1 MTTNNN
7 INNRYLRRFS
17 FIVSHLSFSAALSVA
32 LCAALLLTSCVDN
45 DDDVPM
51 SRYTSERMTAAQ
63 FLTENQDRVGS
74 FIGILQRTSYFAML
88 STYGDFTVF
97 VPNNEAVAKYL
108 SANHY
113 SSIDEIPD
121 AVCDTLARTHII
133 KTKAYFTTDIS
144 EGSLGMNMAETFIE
158 LSIETDAERDNAVAH
173 YANKVARMVE
183 FDDSVTNGVVHIVN
197 NIIPR
202 TSDKLPD
209 LIAADSTLTIFTAA
223 LFMTGLADSLTAYED
238 KNYPEWGA
246 DKASQDSAY
255 SWNIKK
261 ECKAEGEDPV
271 QWVQKRYFKFTAFV
285 EPDSIYKKHGI
296 HNIAELEAYAKQI
309 YDAVYPEDAGQY
321 DGDYTNRKNPLN
333 RFVSYHLLDRILP
346 YDEVIM
352 RKDCYKHWDT
362 DLCDPEEFCETMCP
376 GTIMRFSSFNEE
388 LYINRKGFKANA
400 EVPGIRVWKK
410 SESGTTLQQAP
421 NGMYHYLDDILA
433 YTTEVRDVVLNC
445 RIRFDST
452 VLSPDFFNSDRP
464 AYGVDQLRGYRLG
477 YIKNWKVMGEKAFI
491 GLHGE
496 GPWWQHYKSNGI
508 TISGIFDVT
517 IKLPP
522 VPKGTYE
529 IRTGYTANEKRG
541 VVQFYLNNVP
551 CGIPADLRD
560 GGWNPIIGWIADVT
574 GDTDEARN
582 ANKAT
587 DKAMH
592 NRGFM
597 KGMDCYW
604 QGAQKEN
611 ALRNL
616 QNNLRYVLTTQ
627 YLSDDETYY
636 LRARQV
642 LKDPDRY
649 WSFDFIELCPKSVY
663 GSEQGEDTH

>member
-1 MTTNNN
+1 MNTKSIKYFFMAGIVGCCMSTAMT
-7 INNRYLRRFS
+7 
-17 FIVSHLSFSAALSVA
+17 A
-32 LCAALLLTSCVDN
+32 CVDN

-51 SRYTSERMTAAQ
+51 SRYTAEKMTAAQ
-63 FLTENQDRVGS
+63 FLEENEDRVGD
-74 FIGILQRTSYFAML
+74 FITLLKRTAYFSML
-88 STYGDFTVF
+88 STYGDYTVF
-97 VPNNEAVAKYL
+97 APNNEAIAKYM
-108 SANHY
+108 ANNGY
-113 SSIDEIPD
+113 SDVEHIPL

-158 LSIETDAERDNAVAH
+158 LSINTDAENNNAVVH

-209 LIAADSTLTIFTAA
+209 VIKADSTVSIFAEA
-223 LFMTGLADSLTAYED
+223 LFLTGMADSLMAYED

-255 SWNIKK
+255 QWSIMVK
-261 ECKAEGEDPV
+261 CKAEGSDPC
-271 QWVQKRYFKFTAFV
+271 QWVQKRYFKFTAFI
-285 EPDSIYKKHGI
+285 EPDEVYKKHGI
-296 HNIAELEAYAKQI
+296 NNVNDLIAHAKQV
-309 YDAVYPEDAGQY
+309 YDAVYPEDAGKY
-321 DGDYTNRKNPLN
+321 DGDYRNRKNPLN

-346 YDEVIM
+346 YDEIIM
-352 RKDCYKHWDT
+352 RKDCFKHWDL
-362 DLCDPEEFCETMCP
+362 DKSDPEEFYETMCP
-376 GTIMRFSSFNEE
+376 GTLMRFCYPNEE
-388 LYINRKGFKANA
+388 LYINRKGLKANY
-400 EVPGIRVWKK
+400 EVEGVRVRK
-410 SESGTTLQQAP
+410 SMESGDALQQAP
-421 NGMYHYLDDILA
+421 NGMYHYLDDILE
-433 YTTEVRDVVLNC
+433 YTTEVRDVVMNC

-464 AYGVDQLRGYRLG
+464 GYGEDKLRGYRLD
-477 YIKNWKVMGEKAFI
+477 YIKNWKVMGEKAVI
-491 GLHGE
+491 ALHGE

-529 IRTGYTANEKRG
+529 IRTGYTANVERG

-551 CGIPADLRD
+551 CGIPADLRI
-560 GGWNPIIGWIADVT
+560 GGWDPTIGWVADVT
-574 GDTDEARN
+574 GDTPEARN
-582 ANKAT
+582 ANKAI

-592 NRGFM
+592 NRGYM

-604 QGAQKEN
+604 QGAAKEN

-616 QNNLRYVLTTQ
+616 TNNLRYVLTTQ
-627 YLSDDETYY
+627 YLDDNETYY

-642 LKDPDRY
+642 LKDPECY
-649 WSFDFIELCPKSVY
+649 WSFDFIEFCPKSVY
-663 GSEQGEDTH
+663 GSPQGEDTH

>member
-1 MTTNNN
+1 MNTKSIKYFFMAGIVGCCMSTAMT
-7 INNRYLRRFS
+7 
-17 FIVSHLSFSAALSVA
+17 A
-32 LCAALLLTSCVDN
+32 CVDN

-51 SRYTSERMTAAQ
+51 SRYTAEKMTAAQ
-63 FLTENQDRVGS
+63 FLEENEDRVGD
-74 FIGILQRTSYFAML
+74 FITLLKRTAYFSML
-88 STYGDFTVF
+88 STYGDYTVF
-97 VPNNEAVAKYL
+97 APNNEAIAKYM
-108 SANHY
+108 ANNGY
-113 SSIDEIPD
+113 SDVENIPL

-158 LSIETDAERDNAVAH
+158 LSINTDAENNNAVVH

-209 LIAADSTLTIFTAA
+209 VIKADSTVSIFAEA
-223 LFMTGLADSLTAYED
+223 LFLTGMADSLMAYED

-255 SWNIKK
+255 QWSIMVK
-261 ECKAEGEDPV
+261 CKAEGSDPC
-271 QWVQKRYFKFTAFV
+271 QWVQKRYFKFTAFI
-285 EPDSIYKKHGI
+285 EPDEVYKKHGI
-296 HNIAELEAYAKQI
+296 NNVNDLIAHAKQV
-309 YDAVYPEDAGQY
+309 YDAVYPEDAGKY
-321 DGDYTNRKNPLN
+321 DGDYRNRKNPLN

-352 RKDCYKHWDT
+352 RKDCFKHWDL
-362 DLCDPEEFCETMCP
+362 DKSDPEEFYETMCP
-376 GTIMRFSSFNEE
+376 GTLMRFCYPNEE
-388 LYINRKGFKANA
+388 LYINRKGLKANY
-400 EVPGIRVWKK
+400 EVEGVRVKK
-410 SESGTTLQQAP
+410 SMESGDALQQAP
-421 NGMYHYLDDILA
+421 NGMYHYLDDILE
-433 YTTEVRDVVLNC
+433 YTTEVRDVVMNC

-464 AYGVDQLRGYRLG
+464 GYGEDKLRGYRLD
-477 YIKNWKVMGEKAFI
+477 YIKNWKVMGEKAVI
-491 GLHGE
+491 ALHGE

-529 IRTGYTANEKRG
+529 IRTGYTANVERG

-551 CGIPADLRD
+551 CGIPADLRI
-560 GGWNPIIGWIADVT
+560 GGWDPTIGWVADVT
-574 GDTDEARN
+574 GDTPEARN
-582 ANKAT
+582 ANKAI

-592 NRGFM
+592 NRGYM

-604 QGAQKEN
+604 QGAAKEN

-616 QNNLRYVLTTQ
+616 TNNLRYVLTTQ
-627 YLSDDETYY
+627 YLDDNETYY

-642 LKDPDRY
+642 LKDPECY
-649 WSFDFIELCPKSVY
+649 WSFDFIEFCPKSVY
-663 GSEQGEDTH
+663 GSPQGEDTH

>member
-1 MTTNNN
+1 MNTKSIKYFFMAGIVGCCMSTAMT
-7 INNRYLRRFS
+7 
-17 FIVSHLSFSAALSVA
+17 A
-32 LCAALLLTSCVDN
+32 CVDN

-51 SRYTSERMTAAQ
+51 SRYTAEKMTAAQ
-63 FLTENQDRVGS
+63 FLVENEDRVGD
-74 FIGILQRTSYFAML
+74 FITLLKRTAYFSML
-88 STYGDFTVF
+88 STYGDYTVF
-97 VPNNEAVAKYL
+97 APNNEAIAKYMANNGYSDVESIPL
-108 SANHY
+108 S
-113 SSIDEIPD
+113 
-121 AVCDTLARTHII
+121 VCDTLARTHII

-158 LSIETDAERDNAVAH
+158 LSINTDAENNNAVVH

-209 LIAADSTLTIFTAA
+209 VIKADSTVSIFAEA
-223 LFMTGLADSLTAYED
+223 LFLTGMADSLMAYED

-255 SWNIKK
+255 QWSIMVK
-261 ECKAEGEDPV
+261 CKAEGSDPC
-271 QWVQKRYFKFTAFV
+271 QWVQKRYFKFTAFI
-285 EPDSIYKKHGI
+285 EPDEVYKKHGI
-296 HNIAELEAYAKQI
+296 NNINDLIAHAKQV
-309 YDAVYPEDAGQY
+309 YDAVYPEDAGKY
-321 DGDYTNRKNPLN
+321 DGDYRNRKNPLN

-352 RKDCYKHWDT
+352 RKDCFKHWDL
-362 DLCDPEEFCETMCP
+362 DKSDPEEFYETMCP
-376 GTIMRFSSFNEE
+376 GTLMRFCYPNEE
-388 LYINRKGFKANA
+388 LYINRKGLKANY
-400 EVPGIRVWKK
+400 EVEGVRVKK
-410 SESGTTLQQAP
+410 SMESGDALQQAP
-421 NGMYHYLDDILA
+421 NGMYHYLDDILE
-433 YTTEVRDVVLNC
+433 YTTEVRDVVMNC

-464 AYGVDQLRGYRLG
+464 GYGEDKLRGYRLD
-477 YIKNWKVMGEKAFI
+477 YIKNWKVMGEKAVI
-491 GLHGE
+491 ALHGE

-529 IRTGYTANEKRG
+529 IRTGYTANVERG

-551 CGIPADLRD
+551 CGIPADLRI
-560 GGWNPIIGWIADVT
+560 GGWDPTIGWVADVT
-574 GDTDEARN
+574 GDTPEARN
-582 ANKAT
+582 ANKAI

-592 NRGFM
+592 NRGYM

-604 QGAQKEN
+604 QGAAKEN

-616 QNNLRYVLTTQ
+616 TNNLRYVLTTQ
-627 YLSDDETYY
+627 YLDDNETYY

-642 LKDPDRY
+642 LKDPECY
-649 WSFDFIELCPKSVY
+649 WSFDFIEFCPKSVY
-663 GSEQGEDTH
+663 GSPQGEDTH